1 MQSFLHHS
9 EFTDLVSAQEHDAQG
24 TGVISDGTVYLSQQ
38 KTHGSG
44 SYARNLN
51 LADHEMHPPRHKGDP
66 GRHYT
71 GQPLLPGGCT
81 DSLDV
86 RLALGNELLC

>member
-51 LADHEMHPPRHKGDP
+51 LADHEMHPHVTKGTLEDITQ
-66 GRHYT
+66 GNLYSQ
-71 GQPLLPGGCT
+71 GA
-81 DSLDV
+81 V
-86 RLALGNELLC
+86 RIPWLCDWH